1 MGLSRMSF
9 KIIVYDILL
18 FCMLIQVGCRL
29 DTPLEYIKKKKTVL
43 MYVVADNNLDY
54 VAIENIN
61 EMGSSFIQFIKTSK
75 CYYTI
80 KNISL
85 YLWRFRIF

>member
-1 MGLSRMSF
+1 
-9 KIIVYDILL
+9 
-18 FCMLIQVGCRL
+18 
-29 DTPLEYIKKKKTVL
+29 

-80 KNISL
+80 KNIFV
-85 YLWRFRIF
+85 YLRRFRNF